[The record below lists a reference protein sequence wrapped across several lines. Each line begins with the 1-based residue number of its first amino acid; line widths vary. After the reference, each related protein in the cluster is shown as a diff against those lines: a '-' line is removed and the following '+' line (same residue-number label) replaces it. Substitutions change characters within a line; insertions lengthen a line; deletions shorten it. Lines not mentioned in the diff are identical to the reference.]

1 MNNFTAKNLRTQM
14 KWINSLKHT
23 NCQNSHLQAA
33 TDSQSFY
40 PPASAHQSQT
50 SKYSPLW
57 EPIIQAPQ
65 SPESLSPHQSIQLS
79 SRKLSRKYNS
89 LWNATH
95 FGNNW
100 TLRRISRE
108 LLEITVSWQPCSHL
122 NPPPC
127 LMSLI
132 PSSIKHLSTIYPSA
146 MYVFI
151 PILPCASSS

>member
-1 MNNFTAKNLRTQM
+1 MNQFFETHKLP
-14 KWINSLKHT
+14 KLI
-23 NCQNSHLQAA
+23 QAA

-65 SPESLSPHQSIQLS
+65 SPESLTASINPALFQKTI
-79 SRKLSRKYNS
+79 REYNS

-95 FGNNW
+95 FSNNW

>member
-1 MNNFTAKNLRTQM
+1 MNQSSETHKLP
-14 KWINSLKHT
+14 KLI
-23 NCQNSHLQAA
+23 QAV

-40 PPASAHQSQT
+40 PPASAHQSRT

-65 SPESLSPHQSIQLS
+65 SPKSLTTSINPALFQ
-79 SRKLSRKYNS
+79 KTIRKYNS
-89 LWNATH
+89 LRNVTH

-100 TLRRISRE
+100 SLRRISRE
-108 LLEITVSWQPCSHL
+108 LLEVTVSWKPCSHL

-146 MYVFI
+146 IYIFI
-151 PILPCASSS
+151 SILPCASSS